1 VGGGGGGSHY
11 WGRRRVSERGDKAV
25 PKWQSKVTR
34 ANELQVAFHHFGY
47 EMTLL
52 ADLRCNAPTL
62 AAWERARTNLD
73 AAYVVMVTGHWVA
86 IRGKWFCDIFT
97 HGVPV
102 RIKDAPRRRKWVQ
115 SVYQITVGR

>member
-1 VGGGGGGSHY
+1 
-11 WGRRRVSERGDKAV
+11 V

-102 RIKDAPRRRKWVQ
+102 RIKDAPPAPK
-115 SVYQITVGR
+115 VGAVCLSDHGGALTLRLLRH